1 MQVEI
6 TLLILGQRLDT
17 WALVVVVVL
26 VLLDLLAQILE
37 AAMGVLELL
46 LLFLA
51 L

>member
-1 MQVEI
+1 
-6 TLLILGQRLDT
+6 
-17 WALVVVVVL
+17 VVVAVL
-26 VLLDLLAQILE
+26 ALLDLLAQVLE